1 MLKQKKELELIKMD
15 KETVIYTDGAYS
27 SSRNQGGWAF
37 VVVQNNE
44 VIYKEYDGLINTTN
58 NRMEIMGMLK
68 ALEWINKNSIPLPIK
83 IYTDSMYV
91 IGTLTLNWKM
101 KKNIDLWQ
109 ILIPLVN
116 KDIEYLHVKGHDG
129 NRFNEECDKWAVF
142 GSHLLNCKNDK
153 E

>member
-1 MLKQKKELELIKMD
+1 MD

-101 KKNIDLWQ
+101 KKNIDLWE

-129 NRFNEECDKWAVF
+129 NKFNEECDKWAVF
-142 GSHLLNCKNDK
+142 GSNLLNCKNDK

>member
-1 MLKQKKELELIKMD
+1 MD

-37 VVVQNNE
+37 IVVQNNE
-44 VIYKEYDGLINTTN
+44 IIYKEYNGLLDTTN

-68 ALEWINKNSIPLPIK
+68 ALEYVKSNDLQLPIK

-109 ILIPLVN
+109 ILLPLAN

-129 NRFNEECDKWAVF
+129 NKFNEECDKWAVF
-142 GSHLLNCKNDK
+142 GSNLLNVKNDIR

>member
-1 MLKQKKELELIKMD
+1 MIE
-15 KETVIYTDGAYS
+15 IYTDGAYS

-37 VVVQNNE
+37 VVVKDNE
-44 VIYKEYDGLINTTN
+44 IIYKEYDGLINTTN

-101 KKNIDLWQ
+101 KKNIDLWK

-129 NRFNEECDKWAVF
+129 NKFNEECDKWAVF
-142 GSHLLNCKNDK
+142 GSNLLNCKNDK

>member
-1 MLKQKKELELIKMD
+1 MIE
-15 KETVIYTDGAYS
+15 IYTDGAYS

-37 VVVQNNE
+37 IVVQDNK
-44 VIYKEYDGLINTTN
+44 VIHKDYEGLLNTTN
-58 NRMEIMGMLK
+58 NRMEIMGMFK
-68 ALEWINKNSIPLPIK
+68 ALEWVKQNSIPLPIK

-101 KKNIDLWQ
+101 KKNIDLWE

-129 NRFNEECDKWAVF
+129 NKFNEECDKWAVF
-142 GSHLLNCKNDK
+142 GSNLLNCKNDK

>member
-1 MLKQKKELELIKMD
+1 MIE
-15 KETVIYTDGAYS
+15 IYTDGAYS

-37 VVVQNNE
+37 VVVQDNK
-44 VIYKEYDGLINTTN
+44 VIHKEYDGLINTTN

-68 ALEWINKNSIPLPIK
+68 ALEWIKQNSIPLPIK

-101 KKNIDLWQ
+101 KKNTDLWK
-109 ILIPLVN
+109 ILLPLVN
-116 KDIEYLHVKGHDG
+116 SDIEYLHIKGHDG

-142 GSHLLNCKNDK
+142 GSNLLNCKNDK
-153 E
+153 NE

>member
-1 MLKQKKELELIKMD
+1 MSASEMIK
-15 KETVIYTDGAYS
+15 IYTDGAYS

-37 VVVQNNE
+37 VVVQDNKIIHKDYE
-44 VIYKEYDGLINTTN
+44 GLFNTTN

-68 ALEWINKNSIPLPIK
+68 ALEWIKQNSVPLPIK

-101 KKNIDLWQ
+101 KKNIDLWE

-129 NRFNEECDKWAVF
+129 NKFNEECDKWAVF
-142 GSHLLNCKNDK
+142 GSNLLNCKNDK

>member
-1 MLKQKKELELIKMD
+1 MIE
-15 KETVIYTDGAYS
+15 IYTDGAYS

-83 IYTDSMYV
+83 IYADSMYV

-101 KKNIDLWQ
+101 KKNIDLWK

-142 GSHLLNCKNDK
+142 GSNLLNCKNDK

>member
-1 MLKQKKELELIKMD
+1 MIE
-15 KETVIYTDGAYS
+15 IYTDGAYS

-44 VIYKEYDGLINTTN
+44 IIYKEYDGLINTTN

-68 ALEWINKNSIPLPIK
+68 ALEWVKQNSVPLPIK
-83 IYTDSMYV
+83 IYADSMYV

-101 KKNIDLWQ
+101 KKNIDLWEK
-109 ILIPLVN
+109 LLPLVN
-116 KDIEYLHVKGHDG
+116 KDIQYLHVKGHDG
-129 NRFNEECDKWAVF
+129 NKFNEECDKWAVF
-142 GSHLLNCKNDK
+142 GSNLLNCKNDK

>member
-1 MLKQKKELELIKMD
+1 MIE
-15 KETVIYTDGAYS
+15 IYTDGAYS

-37 VVVQNNE
+37 VVVQDNK

-116 KDIEYLHVKGHDG
+116 KDIDYLHVKGHDG

-142 GSHLLNCKNDK
+142 GSNLLNCKNDK

>member
-1 MLKQKKELELIKMD
+1 MD

-129 NRFNEECDKWAVF
+129 NKFNEECDKWAVF
-142 GSHLLNCKNDK
+142 GSNLLNCKNDK

>member
-1 MLKQKKELELIKMD
+1 MIE
-15 KETVIYTDGAYS
+15 IYTDGAYS

-37 VVVQNNE
+37 VVVKDNE
-44 VIYKEYDGLINTTN
+44 IIYKEYDGLINTTN

-83 IYTDSMYV
+83 IYADSMYV

-129 NRFNEECDKWAVF
+129 NKFNEECDKWAVF
-142 GSHLLNCKNDK
+142 GSNLLNCKNDK

>member
-1 MLKQKKELELIKMD
+1 MD

-58 NRMEIMGMLK
+58 NRMEIMGVLK
-68 ALEWINKNSIPLPIK
+68 ALEWINKNLIPLPIK

-129 NRFNEECDKWAVF
+129 NKFNEECDKWAVF
-142 GSHLLNCKNDK
+142 GSNLLNCKNDK

>member
-1 MLKQKKELELIKMD
+1 MIE
-15 KETVIYTDGAYS
+15 IYTDGAYS

-37 VVVQNNE
+37 IVVQNNE
-44 VIYKEYDGLINTTN
+44 VIYKEYDGLVNTTN

-68 ALEWINKNSIPLPIK
+68 ALKWVKQNSIPLPIK

-129 NRFNEECDKWAVF
+129 NKFNEECDKWAVF
-142 GSHLLNCKNDK
+142 GSNLLNCKNDR

>member
-1 MLKQKKELELIKMD
+1 MSASEMIE
-15 KETVIYTDGAYS
+15 IYTDGAYS

-37 VVVQNNE
+37 VVVQDNKIIHKDYE
-44 VIYKEYDGLINTTN
+44 GLFNTTN

-68 ALEWINKNSIPLPIK
+68 ALEWIKQNSVPLPIK

-101 KKNIDLWQ
+101 KKNIDLWK

-129 NRFNEECDKWAVF
+129 NKFNEECDKWAVF
-142 GSHLLNCKNDK
+142 GSNLLNCKNDK

>member
-1 MLKQKKELELIKMD
+1 MIE
-15 KETVIYTDGAYS
+15 IYTDGAYS

-37 VVVQNNE
+37 IVVKDNE
-44 VIYKEYDGLINTTN
+44 IIYKEYDGLINTTN
-58 NRMEIMGMLK
+58 NRMEIMGVLK
-68 ALEWINKNSIPLPIK
+68 ALDWINKNSIPLPIK
-83 IYTDSMYV
+83 IYADSMYV

-116 KDIEYLHVKGHDG
+116 KDIDYLHVKGHDG

-142 GSHLLNCKNDK
+142 GSNLLNCKNDK

>member
-1 MLKQKKELELIKMD
+1 MIE
-15 KETVIYTDGAYS
+15 IYTDGAYS

-37 VVVQNNE
+37 VVVKDNE
-44 VIYKEYDGLINTTN
+44 IIYKEYNGLINTTN

-116 KDIEYLHVKGHDG
+116 KDIDYLHVKGHDG
-129 NRFNEECDKWAVF
+129 NKFNEECDKWAVF
-142 GSHLLNCKNDK
+142 GSNLLNCKNDK

>member
-1 MLKQKKELELIKMD
+1 MIE
-15 KETVIYTDGAYS
+15 IYTDGAYS

-37 VVVQNNE
+37 IVVKDNE
-44 VIYKEYDGLINTTN
+44 IIYKEYDGLLNTTN

-68 ALEWINKNSIPLPIK
+68 ALEYINSNKIELPIK

-109 ILIPLVN
+109 ILIPLVD

-129 NRFNEECDKWAVF
+129 NKFNEECDKWAVF
-142 GSHLLNCKNDK
+142 GSNLLNCKNDK
-153 E
+153 ECTL

>member
-1 MLKQKKELELIKMD
+1 MD

-37 VVVQNNE
+37 IVVQNNE

-129 NRFNEECDKWAVF
+129 NKFNEECDKWAVF
-142 GSHLLNCKNDK
+142 GSNLLNCKNDK

>member
-1 MLKQKKELELIKMD
+1 MIE
-15 KETVIYTDGAYS
+15 IYTDGSYAA
-27 SSRNQGGWAF
+27 SRNQGGWAF
-37 VVVQNNE
+37 IVVQNNE
-44 VIYKEYDGLINTTN
+44 VIYKEYDGLLNTTN

-68 ALEWINKNSIPLPIK
+68 ALEYIKSNDLQLPIK

-109 ILIPLVN
+109 ILLPLVN

-129 NRFNEECDKWAVF
+129 NKFNEECDKWAVF
-142 GSHLLNCKNDK
+142 GSNLLNCKNDK

>member
-1 MLKQKKELELIKMD
+1 MD

-58 NRMEIMGMLK
+58 NRMEIMGVLK
-68 ALEWINKNSIPLPIK
+68 ALDWINKNSIPLPIK
-83 IYTDSMYV
+83 IYADSMYV

-129 NRFNEECDKWAVF
+129 NKFNEECDKWAVF
-142 GSHLLNCKNDK
+142 G
-153 E
+153 

>member
-1 MLKQKKELELIKMD
+1 MIE
-15 KETVIYTDGAYS
+15 IYTDGAYS

-37 VVVQNNE
+37 IVVQDNK
-44 VIYKEYDGLINTTN
+44 VIHKDYEGLLNTTN

-68 ALEWINKNSIPLPIK
+68 ALEWVKQNSIPLPIK

-101 KKNIDLWQ
+101 KKNIDLWE

-129 NRFNEECDKWAVF
+129 NKFNEECDKWAVF
-142 GSHLLNCKNDK
+142 GSNLLNCKNDK

>member
-1 MLKQKKELELIKMD
+1 MIE
-15 KETVIYTDGAYS
+15 IYTDGAYS

-129 NRFNEECDKWAVF
+129 NKFNEECDKWAVF
-142 GSHLLNCKNDK
+142 GSNLLNCKNDK

>member
-1 MLKQKKELELIKMD
+1 MD

-37 VVVQNNE
+37 VVVKDNE
-44 VIYKEYDGLINTTN
+44 IIYKEYDGLINTTN

-83 IYTDSMYV
+83 IYADSMYV

-101 KKNIDLWQ
+101 KKNIDLWK

-116 KDIEYLHVKGHDG
+116 KDVEYLHVKGHDG
-129 NRFNEECDKWAVF
+129 NKFNEECDKWAVF
-142 GSHLLNCKNDK
+142 GSNLLNCKNDK

>member
-1 MLKQKKELELIKMD
+1 MIE
-15 KETVIYTDGAYS
+15 IYTDGAYS

-37 VVVQNNE
+37 VVVQDNK
-44 VIYKEYDGLINTTN
+44 VIHKDYEGLLNTTN

-68 ALEWINKNSIPLPIK
+68 ALEWVKQNSIPLPIK

-101 KKNIDLWQ
+101 KKNIDLWE

-129 NRFNEECDKWAVF
+129 NKFNEECDKWAVF
-142 GSHLLNCKNDK
+142 GSNLINCKNDR

>member
-1 MLKQKKELELIKMD
+1 MIE
-15 KETVIYTDGAYS
+15 IYTDGAYS

-83 IYTDSMYV
+83 IYADSMYV

-129 NRFNEECDKWAVF
+129 NKFNEECDKWAVF
-142 GSHLLNCKNDK
+142 GSNLLNCKNDK

>member
-1 MLKQKKELELIKMD
+1 MIE
-15 KETVIYTDGAYS
+15 IYTDGAYS

-37 VVVQNNE
+37 VVVQDNK
-44 VIYKEYDGLINTTN
+44 VIHKDYEGLLNTTN
-58 NRMEIMGMLK
+58 NRMEIMGMFK
-68 ALEWINKNSIPLPIK
+68 ALEWVKQNSIPLPIK

-101 KKNIDLWQ
+101 KKNIDLWE

-129 NRFNEECDKWAVF
+129 NKFNEECDKWAVF
-142 GSHLLNCKNDK
+142 GSNLLNCKNDK

>member
-1 MLKQKKELELIKMD
+1 MTE
-15 KETVIYTDGAYS
+15 IYTDGAYS

-68 ALEWINKNSIPLPIK
+68 ALEWINKNSILLPIK

-101 KKNIDLWQ
+101 KKNIDLWE

-129 NRFNEECDKWAVF
+129 NKFNEECDKWAVF
-142 GSHLLNCKNDK
+142 GSNLLNCKNDK

>member
-1 MLKQKKELELIKMD
+1 MD

-68 ALEWINKNSIPLPIK
+68 ALEWINKNLILLPIK
-83 IYTDSMYV
+83 IYADSMYV

-129 NRFNEECDKWAVF
+129 NKFNEECDKWAVF
-142 GSHLLNCKNDK
+142 GSNLLNCKNDK

>member
-1 MLKQKKELELIKMD
+1 MIE
-15 KETVIYTDGAYS
+15 IYTDGAYS

-44 VIYKEYDGLINTTN
+44 VIYKEHDGLINTTN
-58 NRMEIMGMLK
+58 NRMEIMGVLK

-116 KDIEYLHVKGHDG
+116 KDIDYLHVKGHDG

-142 GSHLLNCKNDK
+142 GSNLLNCKNDK

>member
-1 MLKQKKELELIKMD
+1 MENKNNY
-15 KETVIYTDGAYS
+15 TIYCDGAYS

-37 VVVQNNE
+37 VVVQDNK
-44 VIYKEYDGLINTTN
+44 VIYKDYDGLMNTTN
-58 NRMEIMGMLK
+58 QRMEIMAMIKTLSWLK
-68 ALEWINKNSIPLPIK
+68 NYSISIPIK

-91 IGTLTLNWKM
+91 IGTII
-101 KKNIDLWQ
+101 KNYNKNANNDLWD

-129 NRFNEECDKWAVF
+129 NKFNEECDKWAVF
-142 GSHLLNCKNDK
+142 GSNLLNCKNDK